1 MGNLSA
7 AFFTEAGSKRGMG
20 HLVRSYTLYEKFRQ
34 EEAAV
39 DFFLD
44 SDLNYDHQFEDIKY
58 FKFSELTIKQAYDV
72 IFIDSYEADLEIY
85 KALSKAAKITVYIDD
100 YERLKYP
107 AGIVINFAPDAKKL
121 YFKKTKKGRETL
133 LGLKYLPIREEILKA
148 KIEKENQIF
157 IMLGGADIK
166 GLSLKIIKSLKDVP
180 IKKVI
185 VINDP
190 KLLGTMKD
198 LKDTEILH
206 KPSNEVLVQNM
217 AKSSL
222 AITTASMSLYELHYL
237 KTKTVIVAINENQES
252 GEEQL
257 IKHKLASMFI
267 DLKSDQWEK
276 EIAQEVTALSKKR
289 DEITSFI
296 DGKGVERIYSQVLQ
310 RLRG

>member
-1 MGNLSA
+1 M
-7 AFFTEAGSKRGMG
+7 
-20 HLVRSYTLYEKFRQ
+20 
-34 EEAAV
+34 
-39 DFFLD
+39 
-44 SDLNYDHQFEDIKY
+44 
-58 FKFSELTIKQAYDV
+58 
-72 IFIDSYEADLEIY
+72 
-85 KALSKAAKITVYIDD
+85 
-100 YERLKYP
+100 
-107 AGIVINFAPDAKKL
+107 
-121 YFKKTKKGRETL
+121 
-133 LGLKYLPIREEILKA
+133 KYLPIREEILKA

>member
-1 MGNLSA
+1 
-7 AFFTEAGSKRGMG
+7 MG

-148 KIEKENQIF
+148 KIKKENQIF

-166 GLSLKIIKSLKDVP
+166 GLSLKIIKSLDDVP
-180 IKKVI
+180 LKKVI
-185 VINDP
+185 VINDQ
-190 KLLGTMKD
+190 KLLKKMKD
-198 LKDTEILH
+198 LKDTKILH

-237 KTKTVIVAINENQES
+237 KTKTVIVAINENQEN
-252 GEEQL
+252 GEKQL

-276 EIAQEVTALSKKR
+276 EILQEITASSENR
-289 DEITSFI
+289 DKITSFI